1 MTHRNLE
8 PLILFQEAD
17 RVERLDPLKTY
28 WKSGMLSAG
37 ANTPKDFLIG
47 QNVRFCPSVKLT
59 ERQSSYMIKINNT
72 RPASQRCA
80 PGGFFVLRAGQ

>member
-1 MTHRNLE
+1 MTHRNFE
-8 PLILFQEAD
+8 TLILFQEAVQVD
-17 RVERLDPLKTY
+17 LLGPPRIF